1 MPQDSEKLKA
11 IAKKVIAKAGLSNEE
26 KFGSV
31 IAILMVISI
40 VLTVVRILQ
49 ECNKKESAM
58 CTTMQQKT
66 VLYGEQIRTFSVNRG
81 WFTKMRIK
89 KILRKELSPDDYK
102 KYSIQLLS
110 GLLTV
115 GEDVTDDEV
124 TTLVEASNV

>member
-11 IAKKVIAKAGLSNEE
+11 IAKKVIAKAGLANEE

-49 ECNKKESAM
+49 ECNKKESAL
-58 CTTMQQKT
+58 CTTAQQKT
-66 VLYGEQIRTFSVNRG
+66 ALYGNQIRTFSVNRG
-81 WFTKMRIK
+81 WFTKMRVK

-110 GLLTV
+110 GLLTA

>member
-1 MPQDSEKLKA
+1 MSEDREKLKD
-11 IAKKVIAKAGLSNEE
+11 IAKKVIAKAGLANEE

-31 IAILMVISI
+31 MAILMVISI

-49 ECNKKESAM
+49 ECNKKESAL
-58 CTTMQQKT
+58 CTTIQQKT
-66 VLYGEQIRTFSVNRG
+66 VLYGDQIRTFSVNRG